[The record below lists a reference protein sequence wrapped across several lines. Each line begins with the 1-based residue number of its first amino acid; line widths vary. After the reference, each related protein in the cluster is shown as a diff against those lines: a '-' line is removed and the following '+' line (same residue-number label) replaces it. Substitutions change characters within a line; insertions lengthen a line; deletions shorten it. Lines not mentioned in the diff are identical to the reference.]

1 MPRLIAWIAI
11 VAVVVIAAW
20 LWFGS
25 REASNGV
32 GSQPAPHAI
41 DQNG

>member
-1 MPRLIAWIAI
+1 MPRLIAWIVI
-11 VAVVVIAAW
+11 VLIVVFAAW
-20 LWFGS
+20 LWFG
-25 REASNGV
+25 REPTGNG

>member
-1 MPRLIAWIAI
+1 MPRLIVWIAI

-25 REASNGV
+25 HRPSNDG

>member
-1 MPRLIAWIAI
+1 MPRLIAWVAI
-11 VAVVVIAAW
+11 VVIVLIAAW
-20 LWFGS
+20 LWFGRDTS
-25 REASNGV
+25 SHGG

>member
-1 MPRLIAWIAI
+1 MPRVIAWIAI
-11 VAVVVIAAW
+11 AAVVVIAAW
-20 LWFGS
+20 LWFGGHK
-25 REASNGV
+25 ASNDN